1 MTAQHKDTAQ
11 KDTVQEVYIYDAVRT
26 PRGRGRASGSLH
38 EVKPVQLVV
47 GLLEGLK
54 ERNSLDT
61 AQVDDVILG
70 CVTPL
75 LEQGFDI
82 ARVAVLLSSWDE
94 SVPGVQLNRFCS
106 SGLEAVQQAAGRIR
120 GGWDNL
126 IVAGGVES
134 MSRVPMGSDM
144 GAYMDPISAMDM
156 HFVPQGISADLIATL
171 EDFSR
176 EDVDAYALESQQR
189 AAAAQKAGHF
199 EKSILPVKD
208 INGLTI
214 LDKDEYLRP
223 ETTKESLSG
232 LKPAFAETG
241 AVGFDAVAQ
250 LKYPEVESIHHVHT
264 AGNSSGI
271 VDGAALILLGSEEA
285 GRRQN
290 LRPRG
295 RIVSI
300 GRVGTEPTIMLTGPV
315 PASKKALDAAGLS
328 VEDID
333 LFEVNEAF
341 AVVPMQFMKE
351 LNVPHDKVNVNGG
364 SIALG
369 HPLGATGAI
378 IINTVLDEL
387 ERQGKR
393 YGLCTLCVGGGMG
406 NTVIVE
412 RVTDFVESDKQ
423 GADA

>member
-1 MTAQHKDTAQ
+1 MTAQH

-94 SVPGVQLNRFCS
+94 GVPGVQLNRFCS

-120 GGWDNL
+120 GGWDSL

-214 LDKDEYLRP
+214 LDGDEYLRP
-223 ETTKESLSG
+223 ETTKESLAS

-250 LKYPEVESIHHVHT
+250 LKYPEAESIHHVHT

-271 VDGAALILLGSEEA
+271 VDGAALVLMGSEA
-285 GRRQN
+285 
-290 LRPRG
+290 
-295 RIVSI
+295 I
-300 GRVGTEPTIMLTGPV
+300 GRELGLKPNGR
-315 PASKKALDAAGLS
+315 ASRS
-328 VEDID
+328 
-333 LFEVNEAF
+333 
-341 AVVPMQFMKE
+341 
-351 LNVPHDKVNVNGG
+351 
-364 SIALG
+364 
-369 HPLGATGAI
+369 
-378 IINTVLDEL
+378 
-387 ERQGKR
+387 
-393 YGLCTLCVGGGMG
+393 GGGVSPSAS
-406 NTVIVE
+406 NVILSGGQRPVAE
-412 RVTDFVESDKQ
+412 LLADAEGGIYVTELIGH
-423 GADA
+423 GADLVTGDYSRGAGGFWVENGEIAYPVDNVTVAGNLKDIFAAIEQPGFGGQKCTGTHRHDAVRTLGR

>member
-1 MTAQHKDTAQ
+1 MTSADHTPP
-11 KDTVQEVYIYDAVRT
+11 VQEVYIYDAVRT

-54 ERNSLDT
+54 ERNELDT
-61 AQVDDVILG
+61 AQVDDVVLG

-82 ARVAVLLSSWDE
+82 ARAAVLLSSWDE
-94 SVPGVQLNRFCS
+94 GVPGVQLNRFCS
-106 SGLEAVQQAAGRIR
+106 SGLEAVQQASGRIR
-120 GGWDNL
+120 SGWEHL

-134 MSRVPMGSDM
+134 MSRVPMGADM

-156 HFVPQGISADLIATL
+156 HFVPQGISADLIGTL
-171 EDFSR
+171 QEFSR
-176 EDVDAYALESQQR
+176 EDVDAYALESQRR
-189 AAAAQKAGHF
+189 AAAAQQAGHF
-199 EKSILPVKD
+199 DRSVLPVKD

-214 LDKDEYLRP
+214 LDRDEYLRP
-223 ETTKESLSG
+223 ETTPESLAG

-250 LKYPEVESIHHVHT
+250 LKYPEVERIEHIHT

-315 PASKKALDAAGLS
+315 PASQKALKAAGLS
-328 VEDID
+328 ADDID

-341 AVVPMQFMKE
+341 AVVPMQFMRE

-364 SIALG
+364 AIALG
-369 HPLGATGAI
+369 HPLGATGAV

-387 ERQGKR
+387 ERQNKR

-406 NTVIVE
+406 NTVIIE
-412 RVTDFVESDKQ
+412 RVTDFVRE
-423 GADA
+423 GAGA